1 MDAHFL
7 SEAVKDNLT
16 DSLNEMIT
24 LFRAIR
30 PINNEPYTQALDR
43 LIASQAP
50 PRNQIDTAAEEF
62 TFDIPE
68 HTYETMIARLRDTAL
83 REGVHYK
90 DVHNNTFM
98 NTNMNCF
105 QTTPPAL
112 AGTRARTA
120 LITATPNA
128 TQEQRQAEHDRAS
141 AEQQT
146 FNDAAALQPPVWEIM
161 QRQGNNDIRQEDSLL
176 IFLDTQRKQ
185 PHWYKIIHNLKTYG
199 EQSGYTLNHYKRC
212 LDRFVG
218 FFAPHLSPVTDN
230 LEPVDLAK
238 FLLKLTMPEPTK
250 DRLTQ
255 QLASLTRQPNTP
267 LRFVINELLAIAKVY
282 YHDNTPEEKEVLI
295 NRLMILGLTQF
306 TTGETCKHLKTTT
319 EYAAAYNKQL
329 DWKKLLDSAT
339 YSERINGTPQQNL
352 SFKPPSGTS
361 MSLFHSELLPLDLP
375 EFLPPNP
382 VDEPILYNHD
392 TSEQPQRYQQ
402 PKQTF
407 QTIRTP
413 APQPVIQPHPNIPR
427 QRRHRTPPP
436 TPPTRPTSPPVPKTK
451 KDKRLRENSQ
461 SRTPPSPKPR
471 RSTRSSK
478 QKLPLNQMY
487 TNNKSPQSSQP
498 NSNNTSRSNSNTSR
512 SSWTSRSRSQ
522 SPYQPQKKQ
531 YEKPKYY
538 NKQKQT
544 SSTYKKPTY
553 QSKYKQNRSPS
564 PYQRQQSRSPYRSND
579 NKSKP
584 YRSNNSY
591 KQNNYKSPDKRSYSQ
606 SPNRP
611 SYNKPYNKSQKYNP
625 SRSQSRDKSPSSQQ
639 KQFPGFLPGVNCS
652 TDYLPWISKNCKKCC
667 TYADHHECY
676 CPQYYRFN
684 QTKCSTCRTGY
695 HMPSEC
701 KSRRSQSPAKPKNYN
716 VHLN

>member
-7 SEAVKDNLT
+7 SEAVKDNLS
-16 DSLNEMIT
+16 DSLNEMIA
-24 LFRAIR
+24 LFRTLQPA
-30 PINNEPYTQALDR
+30 NNQPYTAALDR
-43 LIASQAP
+43 LVASQAP

-62 TFDIPE
+62 TFVIPE
-68 HTYETMIARLRDTAL
+68 HTYQTMIARLRDTAL

-185 PHWYKIIHNLKTYG
+185 PHWYKIIHNLKAYG

-267 LRFVINELLAIAKVY
+267 LRFVINKLLAIAKVY

-306 TTGETCKHLKTTT
+306 TTGETSKHLKSTT

-339 YSERINGTPQQNL
+339 YSERINGTPQHIL

-361 MSLFHSELLPLDLP
+361 MSLFHSELLPLILP

-382 VDEPILYNHD
+382 VDDPIQYNHNHSD
-392 TSEQPQRYQQ
+392 QTYRYQQ
-402 PKQTF
+402 TYKQPL
-407 QTIRTP
+407 QTTRTP
-413 APQPVIQPHPNIPR
+413 APQPVIPPLPPIQN
-427 QRRHRTPPP
+427 RRHRTPPP
-436 TPPTRPTSPPVPKTK
+436 PPQNHRTPPPAPKSK
-451 KDKRLRENSQ
+451 KDKKIRENPQ
-461 SRTPPSPKPR
+461 SGTPPSPTTKR
-471 RSTRSSK
+471 TTRSSK
-478 QKLPLNQMY
+478 QKLPINQ
-487 TNNKSPQSSQP
+487 TNTSNNSPQYSP
-498 NSNNTSRSNSNTSR
+498 PTSNNTSRSNSQTSR

-522 SPYQPQKKQ
+522 SPYQPYKKP
-531 YEKPKYY
+531 YEKPKY
-538 NKQKQT
+538 NDKQK
-544 SSTYKKPTY
+544 YKQNNSNSKNTQY
-553 QSKYKQNRSPS
+553 QSKYRSE
-564 PYQRQQSRSPYRSND
+564 
-579 NKSKP
+579 
-584 YRSNNSY
+584 
-591 KQNNYKSPDKRSYSQ
+591 KSPA
-606 SPNRP
+606 
-611 SYNKPYNKSQKYNP
+611 
-625 SRSQSRDKSPSSQQ
+625 SQQ
-639 KQFPGFLPGVNCS
+639 QQFPGFLPGVNCS
-652 TDYLPWISKNCKKCC
+652 PDYLPWISKDCKKCC

-676 CPQYYRFN
+676 CPKYYRFN
-684 QTKCSTCRTGY
+684 HTKCSTCRTGY

-701 KSRRSQSPAKPKNYN
+701 KSRRSQSPARPKNFN